1 MVGTAIFPS
10 EGDVNVAAF
19 CDVDREGIWDGPA
32 ENLLETK
39 GFGPLIKG
47 LPAASKRQAG
57 CSIQMEGKTMTTR
70 RVMISA
76 VLLTL
81 GLSVS
86 AFAQPAT
93 EMVQPVDV
101 YLRSAR
107 IALATNPPEF
117 DRAQK
122 NLELARQHYPENF
135 EVHLLLG
142 TVWASRDEIDSMMH
156 EYSLARKHADDNEW
170 NKKAKDIGKVIDSK
184 WLERF
189 NRGVSL
195 LSQSDSI
202 ADLAQQE
209 SNPARSDSLNTVVGK
224 IRGMAIEALRHC
236 AVLKPEDF
244 RAYATRGIVLQRIGN
259 NAAGLED
266 FILSESLFHRLEF
279 LDSTT
284 NWCDT
289 TVFFAID
296 GDKTEAFKQFEGKY
310 KKLNEEKR
318 TRYNNLLRSLGAGY
332 YDAQKWQET
341 VAVNRRY
348 LGLFPKDIN
357 AIVTLADVF
366 SRLGNDAEA
375 FKWQEITVTEDPNNK
390 DTWYNLGI
398 FYYNNAIRLQDSIAA
413 AGKAEERGGDNDT
426 RAARLG
432 FLNSALENF
441 ARAIPRFKKVVEL
454 DEKDNDT
461 WRLLG
466 ICYYSVASLALD
478 GQLADNKIMQAETLN
493 KLWET
498 INGAE
503 GAFSQE
509 AVWQQTE
516 STLDKSVKLFPDDQ
530 SLCKMMKVT
539 LAQLNKV
546 DALREWGSR
555 CQ

>member
-1 MVGTAIFPS
+1 
-10 EGDVNVAAF
+10 
-19 CDVDREGIWDGPA
+19 
-32 ENLLETK
+32 
-39 GFGPLIKG
+39 
-47 LPAASKRQAG
+47 
-57 CSIQMEGKTMTTR
+57 MTTR
-70 RVMISA
+70 RVLIA
-76 VLLTL
+76 ALLLTL
-81 GLSVS
+81 GLTVS
-86 AFAQPAT
+86 AAAQPTT

-107 IALATNPPEF
+107 IALSTTPPEF

-122 NLELARQHYPENF
+122 NLEMARLHYPDNF
-135 EVHLLLG
+135 EVHLLLS

-156 EYSLARKHADDNEW
+156 EYSLARKHASESDW
-170 NKKAKDIGKVIDSK
+170 NKKAKDMGKLIDSK
-184 WLERF
+184 WLEQF
-189 NRGVSL
+189 NRGVSM

-202 ADLAQQE
+202 ADLAAE
-209 SNPARSDSLNTVVGK
+209 ETDPTRSDSLNVVVGK
-224 IRGMAIEALRHC
+224 IRALAIDALRHC
-236 AVLKPEDF
+236 TVLKPDDF
-244 RAYATRGIVLQRIGN
+244 RAYATRGIVYQRVGD

-266 FILSESLFHRLEF
+266 FVLSEKLFHCLEF

-284 NWCDT
+284 NWYDT
-289 TVFFAID
+289 TVFFTGA
-296 GDKTEAFKQFEGKY
+296 GEKTESFKQFEGKY
-310 KKLNEEKR
+310 KKLSEEKR

-366 SRLGNDAEA
+366 SRLGNDTEA

-413 AGKAEERGGDNDT
+413 ASKAET
-426 RAARLG
+426 RSSTTDAKAARLS
-432 FLNSALENF
+432 FVTTSLENF

-454 DEKDNDT
+454 DEKDSDT
-461 WRLLG
+461 WRLSA
-466 ICYYSVASLALD
+466 ICYYSVASIALD
-478 GQLADNKIMQAETLN
+478 DQLSENKTMQTEQLN
-493 KLWET
+493 KVWG
-498 INGAE
+498 IMNGSE

-509 AVWQQTE
+509 TIWQNTE
-516 STLDKSVKLFPDDQ
+516 ASLDAATKLFPDDQ
-530 SLCKMMKVT
+530 GLCKMMKVT

-546 DALREWGSR
+546 DALRDWAGK